1 MTNSRV
7 PFVPAFFAIK
17 STPAQYLGSQLKG
30 FILLQG
36 AELDRADCVDS
47 LDYSILDPFIVW
59 SVYADYGT
67 YQRQI
72 AYTAPCL
79 VSSGDATYA
88 VGTGMQANPCYVDGS
103 AFVPGVVRSRLT
115 ELAAYGVFDCLQP
128 YLPCVTSKPVL
139 TINGVFLPDQSLP

>member
-1 MTNSRV
+1 MTNSRA
-7 PFVPAFFAIK
+7 PFVPGFSDRK
-17 STPAQYLGSQLKG
+17 PAPVEPAPPLRG

-36 AELDRADCVDS
+36 VELDRADCVDL
-47 LDYSILDPFIVW
+47 LDYTIVDPFTVW

-88 VGTGMQANPCYVDGS
+88 VGTGLQGDTCYVDGS
-103 AFVPGVVRSRLT
+103 VFVPSVVRSRLT
-115 ELAAYGVFDCLQP
+115 DLAAYGVFDRLRP
-128 YLPCVTSKPVL
+128 YLPCVTCKPVL
-139 TINGVFLPDQSLP
+139 TTNGPTSPYKALP